1 MQSRGSGVRRGKNN
15 QFPEATKT
23 LKGHD
28 LCLGSLL
35 FLNKAAPSPRFRS
48 NLYMKYDLMSGRIK
62 LSDTDNQM
70 IEELDTLLRGRFEN
84 PDLEL
89 PEDNVDIS
97 D

>member
-1 MQSRGSGVRRGKNN
+1 
-15 QFPEATKT
+15 
-23 LKGHD
+23 
-28 LCLGSLL
+28 
-35 FLNKAAPSPRFRS
+35 
-48 NLYMKYDLMSGRIK
+48 MKYDLMSGRIK